1 MINFVVRDDKRS
13 VSLYK
18 VRRVVVA
25 WTSLCLGIYIV
36 AVGGLVGWN
45 TLWSS
50 KERKATSQEILLRQQ
65 IAMYSEQEVLAAKLF
80 DRAATINSFLVGRD
94 NIYEIAGILP
104 REGVVTVNNWEYTLG
119 GTQRVS
125 VHADGVEKIKE
136 YEVYLQDKYE
146 QVQIERVYY
155 DKEQGWVGALL
166 LTGRKKV

>member
-1 MINFVVRDDKRS
+1 MINFVVRDDKRA
-13 VSLYK
+13 VSLVK
-18 VRRVVVA
+18 MRRVVVA

-50 KERKATSQEILLRQQ
+50 KERQATSQEILLRQQ
-65 IAMYSEQEVLAAKLF
+65 IAMYSEQEVLAAKLL
-80 DRAATINSFLVGRD
+80 DRAMTINGFIASRD
-94 NIYEIAGILP
+94 NIYDVARILP
-104 REGVVTVNNWEYTLG
+104 KDGIISVENWEYTLG
-119 GTQRVS
+119 GLQRVT

-136 YEVYLQDKYE
+136 YESYLMEKYE

-155 DKEQGWVGALL
+155 DKEQGWIGALL